1 MGFLGWRSLGCP
13 SRRPYQATPAFS
25 RGLCAAYSHT
35 ILPPQQNPMMPSL
48 DVSPFADFCAQAT
61 TASRSDITS
70 ASGTLE
76 TTFEIVSLMSGL
88 LLTSPWR
95 AQNSGAVATRLDVAT
110 RPSRSFMYTR

>member
-25 RGLCAAYSHT
+25 LGLCAAYSHT
-35 ILPPQQNPMMPSL
+35 ILPPQQNPVMPSL
-48 DVSPFADFCAQAT
+48 DVSPLPDFCAQAT

-76 TTFEIVSLMSGL
+76 TTFEIISLMSGDRK
-88 LLTSPWR
+88 S
-95 AQNSGAVATRLDVAT
+95 TRLNSSHRCISYAVFCLKKKKKMNT
-110 RPSRSFMYTR
+110 